1 MQTLIHSQLTVAEYI
16 YRLQTLGRYTVTT
29 DELNEKLSI
38 SYKAILQGIHR
49 LVAKGALVMIHQGFY
64 VIITPTYAHQKML
77 PTTLFI
83 DQLMRYMKRTYY
95 VGLYSAAALHSAG
108 HQQPMATQVL
118 IKKPSLRAIKKSNLY
133 IRWFVSSSWTDDATQ
148 QLKTDS
154 GYFQVSTPV
163 TALLDLIE
171 YHKRIGGLNRLLPI
185 VDELCEEVDAKELS
199 IRIQNYPTAVI
210 RRTGYILEHLG
221 LTDLA
226 APCYAHADKVRMKET
241 RLSLS
246 HEGHDAPIDDRWN
259 LFINT
264 SLDAL

>member
-1 MQTLIHSQLTVAEYI
+1 MTVAEYT

-29 DELNEKLSI
+29 DELDEKLSI
-38 SYKAILQGIHR
+38 SSKAILQGIHR
-49 LVAKGALVMIHQGFY
+49 LVAKGTLVMIRQGFY

-83 DQLMRYMKRTYY
+83 DQLMSYMKRPYY
-95 VGLYSAAALHSAG
+95 VGLYSAAALHGAG
-108 HQQPMATQVL
+108 HQQPMQTQVM
-118 IKKPSLRAIKKSNLY
+118 IKKPSLRAITKSNLH
-133 IRWFVSSSWTDDATQ
+133 IKWFVSSSWADSATQ
-148 QLKTDS
+148 QMKTDS

-163 TALLDLIE
+163 ATLLDLID

-185 VDELCEEVDAKELS
+185 VEELCEEINAKDLS
-199 IRIQNYPTAVI
+199 CSVQDYPTAVI
-210 RRTGYILEHLG
+210 RRVGYVLEHLG

-226 APCYAHADKVRMKET
+226 ATCYTYADTGRMKET

-246 HEGHDAPIDDRWN
+246 HEAHDAPIDDRWN

-264 SLDAL
+264 SLDTL